1 LEGRE
6 QNDGLQ
12 MVKFWQMV
20 FRLLRKLSNA
30 GERIG
35 KIEVMKK
42 LTLKQTNEIW

>member
-30 GERIG
+30 GERID
-35 KIEVMKK
+35 KIKAGGEVYS
-42 LTLKQTNEIW
+42 EIN